1 MEWVAQS
8 AVYVCRIFGQDTTVK
23 FKESDIPSS
32 ILERYAANL
41 QHDEQVQWVKKAWT
55 KKHEQKQKNPHIMIL
70 HR

>member
-41 QHDEQVQWVKKAWT
+41 QHDEQVQ
-55 KKHEQKQKNPHIMIL
+55 
-70 HR
+70 